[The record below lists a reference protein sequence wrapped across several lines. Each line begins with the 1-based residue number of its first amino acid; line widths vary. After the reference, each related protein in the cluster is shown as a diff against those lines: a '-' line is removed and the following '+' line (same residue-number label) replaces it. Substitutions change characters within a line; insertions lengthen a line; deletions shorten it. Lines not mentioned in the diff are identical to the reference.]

1 MIEEVLR
8 ERISAGENRW
18 TAFKTDFTSVSAVL
32 PAVIAFANG
41 VFEGWII
48 FGVTGTAEAG
58 AAEIVGVPDPERLQA
73 QLENLCLQHCAPPL
87 TPKIETVETAR
98 GAVVVLRVYGN
109 DNAKPYR
116 QKELEAYW
124 VRQNGRNELVTADEA
139 LAFVEQQ
146 HRVFSPLLRE
156 IHITGF
162 RSIFDSSI
170 ELKQLNII
178 IGPNASGKSNLF
190 KALRFVH
197 DLASEGIGKGHQEM
211 ARHLFWYGTSD
222 EIEPQFTFD
231 LTMAVPG
238 QQGRFA
244 PRYELAIKQA
254 RDRLII
260 DRERLMLRL
269 HSIGPEIAFIDRQAG
284 KVERYAEHPNSD
296 PENQHPRYLPVQGK
310 LPLRTA
316 ALATYGRETTFP
328 PLENLYRFIQG
339 WRFLQVDPRAARESV
354 IPESIG
360 EEIPALQNNAG
371 NLSAFLYALKHNE
384 TTNDL
389 FEEIQERLHSAI
401 RAAQSL
407 TTTLRASVTG
417 GTGKAEIAFNETFFP
432 GRAIPAESMSDGTL
446 CLLSTLAVLIGDPG
460 AALICLEEP
469 DRGLH
474 PHLMLWLADA
484 IRSVVDLEPESDD
497 QEFRRPQIVITTHSP
512 DFMDCFDL
520 RAEASYLQV
529 FIARRDEEGKT
540 TFEPVTAEEFAPW
553 LDEYRLG
560 DLTRKNILDQ
570 GVF

>member
-1 MIEEVLR
+1 MIEEVLH
-8 ERISAGENRW
+8 ERIAAGENRW
-18 TAFKTDFTSVSAVL
+18 TEFKTDFISVSSVL
-32 PAVIAFANG
+32 PTVIAFANG
-41 VFEGWII
+41 ISEGWII
-48 FGVTGTAEAG
+48 FGVTEPAEAET
-58 AAEIVGVPDPERLQA
+58 AEIVGVLDSERLRER
-73 QLENLCLQHCAPPL
+73 LETLCQQHCDPPL
-87 TPKIETVETAR
+87 TPKIEMVETAA
-98 GAVVVLRVYGN
+98 GKVVVLRVSGN
-109 DNAKPYR
+109 DNAKPYH
-116 QKELEAYW
+116 QKEREAYW

-156 IHITGF
+156 IHVTGF
-162 RSIFDSSI
+162 RSLFDASV
-170 ELKQLNII
+170 ELKPLNII

-197 DLASEGIGKGHQEM
+197 DLASEGIGKAHQEM

-222 EIEPQFTFD
+222 EMEPQFTFD

-244 PRYELAIKQA
+244 PCYELGIKQA
-254 RDRLII
+254 RDRLTI

-269 HSIGPEIAFIDRQAG
+269 HPIGPEVPFIDRQGG
-284 KVERYAEHPNSD
+284 KVERYAEHPNLDLES
-296 PENQHPRYLPVQGK
+296 QYRPVPGK
-310 LPLRTA
+310 LSLRTA

-328 PLENLYRFIQG
+328 PLENLYRFIEG

-389 FEEIQERLHSAI
+389 FDEIQERLHSAI

-407 TTTLRASVTG
+407 TTALRVSVTG
-417 GTGKAEIAFNETFFP
+417 GTGKAEISFNETFFP
-432 GRAIPAESMSDGTL
+432 GRSITAESMSDGTL
-446 CLLSTLAVLIGDPG
+446 GLLSTLAVLIGDQS
-460 AALICLEEP
+460 ATLICLEEP
-469 DRGLH
+469 DQGLH

-484 IRSVVDLEPESDD
+484 IRSVVDLEPELDD
-497 QEFRRPQIVITTHSP
+497 QEFRRPQIIITTHSP

-529 FIARRDEEGKT
+529 FIARRDAEGKT
-540 TFEPVTAEEFAPW
+540 TFEPVTAEELAPW

>member
-1 MIEEVLR
+1 MIEEILR
-8 ERISAGENRW
+8 ERIAGGQNRW
-18 TAFKTDFTSVSAVL
+18 TEFKTDFISVSAVL
-32 PAVIAFANG
+32 PSVIAFANG
-41 VFEGWII
+41 LFEGWII
-48 FGVTGTAEAG
+48 FGVTEPVEAETAR
-58 AAEIVGVPDPERLQA
+58 IVGVLDPERLQE
-73 QLENLCLQHCAPPL
+73 QLENLCQQHCDPPL
-87 TPKIETVETAR
+87 TPKIETVETAA
-98 GAVVVLRVYGN
+98 GKVVVLRVRG
-109 DNAKPYR
+109 DESSKPYC
-116 QKELEAYW
+116 QKEREVYW
-124 VRQNGRNELVTADEA
+124 VRKNGRNELATADEA
-139 LAFVEQQ
+139 LSFVEQQ
-146 HRVFSPLLRE
+146 HRVFSPALRE
-156 IHITGF
+156 MHITGF
-162 RSIFDSSI
+162 RSLFDVSVA
-170 ELKQLNII
+170 LKPLNII

-197 DLASEGIGKGHQEM
+197 DLAGEGIGKAHQEM
-211 ARHLFWYGTSD
+211 ARHLFWYGASD
-222 EIEPQFTFD
+222 EMELTFD

-244 PRYELAIKQA
+244 PRYELGIKQA
-254 RDRLII
+254 RDRLTI

-269 HSIGPEIAFIDRQAG
+269 HPIGSEVPFIDRQGG
-284 KVERYAEHPNSD
+284 KVERYAEYPDLGLES
-296 PENQHPRYLPVQGK
+296 PYRPVAGK
-310 LPLRTA
+310 LSLRTA

-389 FEEIQERLHSAI
+389 FDEIQERLHSAI

-407 TTTLRASVTG
+407 TTALRPSVTG
-417 GTGKAEIAFNETFFP
+417 GTGKAEISFTETFFP
-432 GRAIPAESMSDGTL
+432 GRSIPAESMSDGTL
-446 CLLSTLAVLIGDPG
+446 CLLSTLAVLIGDQS
-460 AALICLEEP
+460 ATLICLEEP
-469 DRGLH
+469 DQGLH

-484 IRSVVDLEPESDD
+484 IRSVVDLEPEPDD
-497 QEFRRPQIVITTHSP
+497 QEFRRPQIIITTHSP

-529 FIARRDEEGKT
+529 FIARRDAEGKT

-560 DLTRKNILDQ
+560 DLTRKNILEQ